1 VVLSEAR
8 LAGDLAAAMKA
19 RDMRRVYVLRGVVT
33 AAKNLK
39 VERRGADLS
48 EADLIQIVRKEIKK
62 REEAEGFAQQA
73 GRRDAVEEN
82 RAERSLLET
91 YAPALLSEEQ
101 LVDVVR
107 ELVAGGA
114 AELGAVMSALR
125 DRHPGGYDG
134 KIASAVARRV
144 LAERAS

>member
-1 VVLSEAR
+1 MAE
-8 LAGDLAAAMKA
+8 DLATAMKA

-48 EADLIQIVRKEIKK
+48 EADLVQIVRKEIRK
-62 REEAEGFAQQA
+62 REEAEGFAKQA
-73 GRRDAVEEN
+73 GRAEAVEDN

-91 YAPALLSEEQ
+91 YAPPMLSEEQ
-101 LVDVVR
+101 IATLVGN
-107 ELVAGGA
+107 LVSDGA
-114 AELGAVMSALR
+114 ADLGAVMAALR
-125 DRHPGGYDG
+125 ERHPGGYDG
-134 KIASAVARRV
+134 KLASAVARRV